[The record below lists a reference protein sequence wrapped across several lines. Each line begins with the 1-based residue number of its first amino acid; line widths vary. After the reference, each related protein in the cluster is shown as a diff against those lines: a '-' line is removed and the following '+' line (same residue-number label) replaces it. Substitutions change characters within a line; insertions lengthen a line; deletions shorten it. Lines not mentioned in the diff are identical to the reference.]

1 MKPEIKRRFERL
13 VERLEFSELADG
25 RFSDKDGKRRCDYI
39 IDEVRDMIAAIEKT
53 ANEDVAEYRK
63 RWIEEKERCEL
74 QQKLINQLKGEK
86 K

>member
-13 VERLEFSELADG
+13 AEKLEFSELADG

-39 IDEVRDMIAAIEKT
+39 IDEVRDMIAEVEKT

-63 RWIEEKERCEL
+63 RWIEQKERCEL
-74 QQKLINQLKGEK
+74 QQKLINQLKGGTK
-86 K
+86 